1 MHTPLGGLLWLLV
14 LWLLVLWLLV
24 LWLLLWLLLALWLW
38 LLRLWLLF
46 LWLLPLLR
54 WWPWPVLP
62 VGSGDEGIWWLG
74 LGHWLAQLLRPP

>member
-1 MHTPLGGLLWLLV
+1 MVLV
-14 LWLLVLWLLV
+14 
-24 LWLLLWLLLALWLW
+24 LWLW